1 MSTWQDPRPY
11 QGMPQVSFP
20 RMTKV
25 TRRLLIANFA
35 IFLVTYLRTFPVF
48 GAVGEAIDGFV
59 DHLVLAPE
67 DWRGGL
73 PAWQL
78 FTYGL
83 LHSTHDLMHLLG
95 NMLTLYFFGTM
106 LEEMIGGRRFLLTYA
121 CAQVAGAVL
130 FLASALITGSQTVAI
145 GASGA
150 VYGVMIV
157 MAVLRPRQTVFLM
170 FIPVT
175 LKVLAFVI
183 LGITV
188 FSWLNTLRDGAGD
201 GVAHLVHLGG
211 IAYGFAAAKLGWIYK
226 DPIDAIDRRRAVAAV
241 ERAADEEAKMDRL
254 LEKIHKQGM
263 GSLSR
268 AEREFLKRVSARK

>member
-35 IFLVTYLRTFPVF
+35 IFLVTYLLTFPVF

-211 IAYGFAAAKLGWIYK
+211 IAYGFAAAKHGWIYK